1 MVVAPASVA
10 AVVTVAE
17 APGPSE
23 RAIGGWDG
31 LTPGA
36 PYASPLIA
44 SGGVVFQSA
53 VATMLPRS
61 TGLFSVAVTV
71 GRFVISAAE
80 SDRRIRRLA
89 LVKSRSLNSTGLV
102 TFSAVAGHG

>member
-1 MVVAPASVA
+1 MVVAPAAVF
-10 AVVTVAE
+10 AVVTVT
-17 APGPSE
+17 GTWPSD
-23 RAIGGWDG
+23 RAIGGWDA

-44 SGGVVFQSA
+44 GGGVVFQSA
-53 VATMLPRS
+53 VAGTDPRS
-61 TGLFSVAVTV
+61 TGSVAVTV
-71 GRFVISAAE
+71 GRFVMSAAE
-80 SDRRIRRLA
+80 SDSRIRRLA